1 MVYFNSRFRYYKLQA
16 EHGPSFKSFQDYPCP
31 IPQAPCRAPGIS
43 EELQIW
49 TVSTRVWGL
58 VVRVTLPVLT
68 QDLFYKIRSKLNQ
81 Y

>member
-16 EHGPSFKSFQDYPCP
+16 EHGPSLEFQDYPCP

-58 VVRVTLPVLT
+58 LVLT

>member
-1 MVYFNSRFRYYKLQA
+1 MDPAFSSSRI
-16 EHGPSFKSFQDYPCP
+16 
-31 IPQAPCRAPGIS
+31 IPALFLRAQCRAPGIS
-43 EELQIW
+43 EESQIW

-58 VVRVTLPVLT
+58 VVMVTLLVLT